1 MATTRARLNPDS
13 PAGWAQPRMRSS
25 TSEASSAGTLAMA
38 ALTMWAPK
46 SSGRQS
52 TRDPLLA
59 RPIGVR
65 AVETM
70 TASGMAPKL
79 PPTSQVYFFL
89 AARRRTLGLKR
100 GEHRRGLTPRRR
112 KVAGPGPLDG
122 RPDALLRPGHVEVVD
137 AEMAEGVDHGVLHRR
152 RGAHAGR
159 FADSLGPELV

>member
-38 ALTMWAPK
+38 AFTMWAPR

-79 PPTSQVYFFL
+79 PPTSKVYFFL
-89 AARRRTLGLKR
+89 VTGGRPIRFERGEDRGRLPPRRRRVAGLGRLNGGPDALGRARHVEVMDAEMTQGVDDGVLHCRRRT
-100 GEHRRGLTPRRR
+100 
-112 KVAGPGPLDG
+112 D
-122 RPDALLRPGHVEVVD
+122 
-137 AEMAEGVDHGVLHRR
+137 
-152 RGAHAGR
+152 AGR
-159 FADSLGPELV
+159 L